1 MAHQNDPIAPIGGPQ
16 LNNVQDR
23 YEAYNTSAT
32 ETRTVT
38 TNNNP
43 LKLGKVIE
51 AYHATAARHAGTID
65 LTNPDAFKGTINLGL
80 WNICYNPD
88 SPFSPNAVGDLKGA
102 YDEFGQLIPKGQ
114 NLNLYS

>member
-23 YEAYNTSAT
+23 YEAYNTTQLYQS
-32 ETRTVT
+32 
-38 TNNNP
+38 
-43 LKLGKVIE
+43 
-51 AYHATAARHAGTID
+51 TAARHAGTID
-65 LTNPDAFKGTINLGL
+65 LTNPDAFRGSKGLGL
-80 WNICYNPD
+80 FQINYNAD
-88 SPFSPNAVGDLKGA
+88 SPFSPYAVGDLRGA

>member
-43 LKLGKVIE
+43 LKTNFVTQL
-51 AYHATAARHAGTID
+51 YQSTAARHAGTID
-65 LTNPDAFKGTINLGL
+65 LTNPDAFKGTKNLGL
-80 WNICYNPD
+80 WDICYNPD

-114 NLNLYS
+114 KLNLYS